1 MVEIKWGAMNRVTNI
16 AWRTASGSRLGGF
29 AYRYDALG
37 RIVSRAHDLG
47 GASFDRDYA
56 YDDMD
61 RLASDGGTAYAYD
74 AAGNRMTR
82 TEDGETVTYSLGA
95 GDRLAAWTG
104 GSYEYDG
111 AGCVTRITRG
121 ADTWDLTW
129 NGQYQLV
136 SVSTNGTFAESYSYD
151 ALGRRVTTRNAE
163 GTERHVYD
171 DSWQVVADL
180 DEDGNPIRSYV
191 WGEGIDRILAV
202 KIGSKTYTALTD
214 VQGTVWCYA
223 DASGNIVARWTYD
236 AWGSVLSEE
245 VDASAAEL
253 RAVRYRFQG
262 RERSAVTGLTNF
274 RMRWYDAVTGRW
286 LTKDPIGLSGGLNLY
301 AFCKCNPI
309 FFCDPK
315 GSAYKV
321 VGVLLVGVVAG
332 AGVAAILGGD
342 DVAILSS
349 AFGGGIGAL
358 IGAASRNIAVSGATA
373 TVISSSL
380 IEYSKGECGSF
391 RRVVTQTIVAGTLS
405 YFGGSYVNSFGEAWL
420 FGAFSGSVP
429 SIINRIP
436 DILESAW
443 NSIFGE

>member
-1 MVEIKWGAMNRVTNI
+1 MNCVTPTFWY
-16 AWRTASGSRLGGF
+16 A
-29 AYRYDALG
+29 YDALG
-37 RIVSRAHDLG
+37 RIVSRTHDLG
-47 GASFDRDYA
+47 GASFDRAYA
-56 YDDMD
+56 YDGMD

-82 TEDGETVTYSLGA
+82 TEDGETVTYSLGQ
-95 GDRLAAWTG
+95 GDRLASWTG
-104 GSYEYDG
+104 GSY
-111 AGCVTRITRG
+111 R
-121 ADTWDLTW
+121 
-129 NGQYQLV
+129 
-136 SVSTNGTFAESYSYD
+136 YD

-163 GTERHVYD
+163 GAERHVYD

-180 DEDGNPIRSYV
+180 DEGGNVLRSYV
-191 WGEGIDRILAV
+191 WGEGIDRLLAV
-202 KIGSKTYTALTD
+202 RIGSRTYTALTD
-214 VQGTVWCYA
+214 VQGTVWGYA

-236 AWGSVLSEE
+236 AWGNVLSEE
-245 VDASAAEL
+245 VDVSAAEL

-286 LTKDPIGLSGGLNLY
+286 LSKDPIGLSGGLNLY

-332 AGVAAILGGD
+332 AGVAAILDGD

-405 YFGGSYVNSFGEAWL
+405 YFGGSYINSFGEAWL

-436 DILESAW
+436 EILESAW